1 MTATTWQFDAQG
13 LNQGCDCK
21 SGNGMRNCLEGKRYG
36 RSRNRFGMQA
46 ERVPP
51 CCKLDAIRY
60 VYAGTV
66 ECKLG
71 NWKLAED
78 LLENLTATHSAQPPV
93 VLNACTLCCNEREN
107 ACAWKDAP
115 GVTKRTAGLRAARA
129 DAIFAAGHNGA
140 AC

>member
-1 MTATTWQFDAQG
+1 MDVRGIG
-13 LNQGCDCK
+13 LECRQ
-21 SGNGMRNCLEGKRYG
+21 NGYRPAASWMRFACVCWNSK
-36 RSRNRFGMQA
+36 
-46 ERVPP
+46 
-51 CCKLDAIRY
+51 
-60 VYAGTV
+60 
-66 ECKLG
+66 CKLG

-78 LLENLTATHSAQPPV
+78 LLENPTATHSAQPPV

-129 DAIFAAGHNGA
+129 DAILAAGHNGA

>member
-1 MTATTWQFDAQG
+1 MGVYGIG
-13 LNQGCDCK
+13 LECRQ
-21 SGNGMRNCLEGKRYG
+21 NGYHPAA
-36 RSRNRFGMQA
+36 SWTRFA
-46 ERVPP
+46 CVHWNS
-51 CCKLDAIRY
+51 K
-60 VYAGTV
+60 
-66 ECKLG
+66 CKLG

-78 LLENLTATHSAQPPV
+78 LPENLTATHSAQPPV
-93 VLNACTLCCNEREN
+93 VLNACNLCCNEREN

>member
-1 MTATTWQFDAQG
+1 MGVYGIG
-13 LNQGCDCK
+13 LECRQ
-21 SGNGMRNCLEGKRYG
+21 NGYRPAASWMRLVCVCWNLEGK
-36 RSRNRFGMQA
+36 
-46 ERVPP
+46 
-51 CCKLDAIRY
+51 
-60 VYAGTV
+60 
-66 ECKLG
+66 LG
-71 NWKLAED
+71 SWGLAED
-78 LLENLTATHSAQPPV
+78 LLEDPTATHSAQPLV